1 MVFLYKP
8 HARRSRSG
16 RQYAHHKSKKRGFQT
31 LATYQPLSKTY
42 VFVLE
47 AYGYVRPFDSFFP
60 GGLSSRP
67 ALSPGCEAQLCRRAS
82 TRRSRERVLFRNGR
96 SGSSL
101 GGGEGGLRIASGP
114 ASGGMGPWKL
124 RSYSVHASV
133 RVCSARLNLLRS
145 CSSHAKYSTVPA
157 AWRRSD
163 GWLPRGRGAS
173 GA

>member
-101 GGGEGGLRIASGP
+101 GGGGGGITHREWTGQRWDGALEAAVLLST
-114 ASGGMGPWKL
+114 
-124 RSYSVHASV
+124 
-133 RVCSARLNLLRS
+133 RVGTGLLRAAELTEVVLLS
-145 CSSHAKYSTVPA
+145 CQV
-157 AWRRSD
+157 
-163 GWLPRGRGAS
+163 
-173 GA
+173 